1 MRYAVAILLALVA
14 CHDDPSVT
22 APGRDDPPV
31 VYTTFYPTTYF
42 VERIA
47 GDLVTV
53 VCPLP
58 QDADPIFWVPDADTI
73 RAYQS
78 ADLIVLNGA
87 ELERWTATVSLPERT
102 IVSTAAGFRDEWIT
116 ITESASHAHGPGA
129 AHSSAGTH
137 GHAGTDGH
145 TWMDPVLAQ
154 RQAAAIRDALIRLRP
169 ESRAAFEQGYEALAR
184 DLQALHEQF
193 KALPVGKQ
201 DVLLC
206 SHPAWNYPA
215 QRYGW
220 RLVTFAADQAGLE
233 SLKGKVALWE
243 GEPDAAA
250 AKRLTAPSIVFDPC
264 EVPGAEDYL
273 ARMRANLARLKAALE
288 G

>member
-1 MRYAVAILLALVA
+1 MRYLLVALLALVA

-22 APGRDDPPV
+22 APGRDGPPV

-102 IVSTAAGFRDEWIT
+102 IVRTAAGFRDEWIT
-116 ITESASHAHGPGA
+116 ITEAASHAHGPGA
-129 AHSSAGTH
+129 AHS
-137 GHAGTDGH
+137 HAGTDGH

-184 DLQALHEQF
+184 DLAALDEQF
-193 KALPVGKQ
+193 KALPLGEQ

-215 QRYGW
+215 KRYGW
-220 RLVTFAADQAGLE
+220 KTVHFAADQADLE

-264 EVPGAEDYL
+264 EVPGERDYL
-273 ARMRANLARLKAALE
+273 ARMRANLARLKVALE